1 MAAVK
6 ISAKAFADI
15 RFDRLA
21 ADAGYRSRWEV
32 IGRMIPVWNAC
43 AESETDTLPESLLN
57 SLFGDEIS
65 SHLLRVGL
73 AKSVASGLQICGYS
87 EHLSWL
93 GKVREAA
100 KSNGTKG
107 GRPNKKNTARK
118 NKPISVTETK
128 TDIGYENETDNNS
141 RNNSDREIRGSDSGI
156 QGDQRSEIST
166 PDAKPIG
173 DPDRDAAWSELVT
186 AHAEIRDRF
195 GGDPVPWPALPARN
209 FLERWSEAV
218 QRCGGDRFQA
228 AAVFRHVATVRA
240 SQAIALGHARYFT
253 PSRTLDEESFWKS
266 AELSEAQAIAEASK
280 SHSPLEASL
289 AEVRRLEREAR
300 Q

>member
-1 MAAVK
+1 MAQVS
-6 ISAKAFADI
+6 ISNKAMTDL

-21 ADAGYRSRWEV
+21 IAMGLASRWEA
-32 IGRMIPVWNAC
+32 IGRMIPLWNVATEMGSGVIEVEFVNRILNHPSGASDLVAC
-43 AESETDTLPESLLN
+43 
-57 SLFGDEIS
+57 
-65 SHLLRVGL
+65 GL
-73 AKSVASGLQICGYS
+73 AFDHEKGIRLAGFSAHC
-87 EHLSWL
+87 SWL
-93 GKVREAA
+93 EKSRESGNKGKEQG
-100 KSNGTKG
+100 KKG
-107 GRPNKKNTARK
+107 GRPKTPGGVKEIN
-118 NKPISVTETK
+118 PGGGSETK
-128 TDIGYENETDNNS
+128 PRRNS
-141 RNNSDREIRGSDSGI
+141 NSNSDSKEIRDSGSGI
-156 QGDQRSEIST
+156 QGDQGSEIST
-166 PDAKPIG
+166 PGAIPIG

-195 GGDPVPWPALPARN
+195 GGDPVPWPALPSRN
-209 FLERWSEAV
+209 FLERWDEAL